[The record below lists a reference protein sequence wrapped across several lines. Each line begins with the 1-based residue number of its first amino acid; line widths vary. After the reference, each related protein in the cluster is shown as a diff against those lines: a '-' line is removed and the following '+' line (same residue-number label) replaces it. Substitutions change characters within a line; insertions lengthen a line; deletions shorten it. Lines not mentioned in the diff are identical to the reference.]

1 MVLYG
6 LGIIVDG
13 MLIYE
18 KIFKK
23 IDVLNRVK
31 YKTKGQFLAT
41 IFELNRL
48 GSENNKMRIKLTKY
62 LILISG
68 KVPKD
73 KKINNL
79 RKKNKGFWKKL
90 KKRLRK
96 KKKMIKK
103 RKKRKNM
110 NKIKNT
116 RNGNEKISKK
126 EIKNT
131 ILGYVIGD
139 HKISLKYTQKF
150 IKKMLKLYINYFYEP
165 NTSGIIKNY
174 SSGSELDK
182 EIEKLIG
189 DFYMDSIDR
198 FANIF
203 Y

>member
-1 MVLYG
+1 LVLYG